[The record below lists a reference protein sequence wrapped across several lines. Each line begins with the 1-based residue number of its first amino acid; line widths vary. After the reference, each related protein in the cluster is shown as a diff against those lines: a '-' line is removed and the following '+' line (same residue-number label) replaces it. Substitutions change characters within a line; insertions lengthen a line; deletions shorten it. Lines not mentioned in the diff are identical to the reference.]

1 MAVKCKPRWIVYML
15 LLFLCL
21 PVIAGCARNSPP
33 GNASATSSPAAA
45 SWDSA
50 SASPG
55 EPTDSAAEHT
65 ELLVSAAAS
74 LGDALK
80 ELVPKFQAAHP
91 DIAVRLNLASSG
103 SLQQQIEQGAPA
115 DLFISAGAKQMNA
128 LADKQ
133 LTNPGLTRTLLTNDL
148 VLVVPAD
155 SAVAAVT
162 AEDLAGT
169 GFVKIAVGQPESVPA
184 GMYAQQFLQ
193 HAGLWDT
200 LLPKI
205 VFAKDVRQVL
215 TYVASGNVEAGLVYG
230 SDAAG
235 EPKVKVAMQVDPS
248 AHDPIDYPAAVL
260 AESAHPKQA
269 EVFYEYL
276 FTQEAGEVFLKYGF
290 KLAGK

>member
-1 MAVKCKPRWIVYML
+1 MAIKCKHRWIVYVL
-15 LLFLCL
+15 LLSLCL
-21 PVIAGCARNSPP
+21 PVIAGCARNTAL
-33 GNASATSSPAAA
+33 GGASATSSPAAG
-45 SWDSA
+45 SSA
-50 SASPG
+50 G
-55 EPTDSAAEHT
+55 QT

-74 LGDALK
+74 LKDVLN
-80 ELVPKFQAAHP
+80 ELVPKFHAAHP
-91 DIAVRLNLASSG
+91 GIAVRLNLASSG

-115 DLFISAGAKQMNA
+115 DVFISAGAKQMNA

-133 LTNPGLTRTLLTNDL
+133 LTNPDLTGTLLTNDL

-155 SAVAAVT
+155 SAAADVK
-162 AEDLAGT
+162 AEDLT
-169 GFVKIAVGQPESVPA
+169 GLGFAKIAVGQPESVPA

-193 HAGLWDT
+193 QAGLWDT

-235 EPKVKVAMQVDPS
+235 EPKVKVAMKVDPS
-248 AHDPIDYPAAVL
+248 THDPISYPAAVL
-260 AESAHPKQA
+260 AESAHPEQA
-269 EVFYEYL
+269 KVFYDYL
-276 FTQEAGEVFLKYGF
+276 FTKEAGDVFLKYGF